1 MSGPSGAAGWR
12 SGPGRDHSN
21 SVTPLPSEH
30 EEAATTALFISG
42 SLGLGHAGRDLAI
55 ARELRELLPDIHID
69 WLAGPPA
76 SDQLEE
82 AGERLLSESRV
93 LGETAIAE
101 EAAGAFSLNI
111 VSYATRAAVAWAR
124 VATTV
129 LRLVGTGRYGLVVG
143 DETYELAVAFALRR
157 SLKTVPWVVIYDF
170 FGLDAMSRNP
180 FERLSVYILN
190 RLWGGGPHGK
200 RPPFDLTLFVGEAE
214 DIADRPL
221 GPRLPNRRAYAR
233 QYFDFLGYI
242 LAFDPD
248 ALLAERA
255 SVRRRLGY
263 DERPL
268 IICSVGGTAVGAD
281 LLARCGQAFPHITEQ
296 VPDARMVLVCGPR
309 IDPARIEAP
318 TGVEVRGYV
327 PRLYEH
333 FAACDAAVVQA
344 GGTTTLE
351 LTALRRPFIYVP
363 LEGHAE
369 QNLTVAQRLARHHAG
384 QRRELAG
391 LSANRL
397 GDDIVRLLSAAS
409 DWPAIPTD
417 GQRRAAEL
425 ITALLSP
432 ATAA

>member
-1 MSGPSGAAGWR
+1 M
-12 SGPGRDHSN
+12 
-21 SVTPLPSEH
+21 TPPVSEH
-30 EEAATTALFISG
+30 GAPAVRALFISG
-42 SLGLGHAGRDLAI
+42 SLGLGHTGRDLAI
-55 ARELRELLPDIHID
+55 ARELRELRPDIQID

-76 SDQLEE
+76 SDQLGE
-82 AGERLLSESRV
+82 AGERLLPESRV
-93 LGETAIAE
+93 FADTAIAE
-101 EAAGAFSLNI
+101 RAASAFLLNL

-129 LRLVGTGRYGLVVG
+129 LRLVRTGRYRLVVG

-221 GPRLPNRRAYAR
+221 GPQLPNRRAYAR
-233 QYFDFLGYI
+233 QYFDFLGYV

-248 ALLAERA
+248 ALLAERQ
-255 SVRRRLGY
+255 SVRSRLGY

-281 LLARCGQAFPHITEQ
+281 LLTRCGQAFPHITKQ
-296 VPDARMVLVCGPR
+296 VPDAHMVLVCGPR
-309 IDPARIEAP
+309 INPATIEAP

-327 PRLYEH
+327 PRLFEH

-351 LTALRRPFIYVP
+351 LTALHRPFIYLP
-363 LEGHAE
+363 LEGHVE

-384 QRRELAG
+384 QRRELAE
-391 LSANRL
+391 LSANKL
-397 GDDIVRLLSAAS
+397 GDDIGRLLKAAS
-409 DWPAIPTD
+409 DWPAIPTNGD
-417 GQRRAAEL
+417 RRAAEL
-425 ITALLSP
+425 ITALLAS